1 MPLRS
6 LPYFRDRVCRDAAPS
21 EKSCCTS
28 ATRRSPSVKKV
39 RIWSSSSVVRRRRMP
54 PGRFDGGEMQDCV
67 LFGGD
72 VYFPAFGAYFC
83 DSADNE
89 VANLWFV
96 ATCQRRED
104 TREKMLSG
112 LSGYRD
118 LSGLTDRSLFTR
130 WTVLLRTQLLCH
142 PRPHTSHVR

>member
-1 MPLRS
+1 
-6 LPYFRDRVCRDAAPS
+6 
-21 EKSCCTS
+21 
-28 ATRRSPSVKKV
+28 
-39 RIWSSSSVVRRRRMP
+39 
-54 PGRFDGGEMQDCV
+54 MQDRI

-104 TREKMLSG
+104 TRGKMLSG

-130 WTVLLRTQLLCH
+130 WTVPATDAITLSSSPTYVPCPLNNQ
-142 PRPHTSHVR
+142 SVFSGMWI